1 MEVKKVLRITTII
14 ASAAV
19 VALTYYRL
27 LGGEECSKLMLK
39 EPLPEIEAMYRFD
52 DLNDKHLKHARSI
65 GIAAPLN
72 SIEQISS
79 VKNQLCKLRTCRHYR
94 IAHLTHSHS
103 YLIPEAAQ
111 LLKEIGR
118 DFKRRLRHGGYHPH
132 KIVVTSLLRTKADV
146 ARLMAT
152 PEGINAKPNSA
163 HLYGTTF
170 DISYANF
177 SPWFGWGKVPSKD
190 VLAHALGETL
200 HELRSQGR
208 CLVKYERHTDCY
220 HITVCVK

>member
-1 MEVKKVLRITTII
+1 MEVRKVLRITAII

-19 VALTYYRL
+19 VALTYYWL
-27 LGGEECSKLMLK
+27 LGGEECRKNLSSKPK
-39 EPLPEIEAMYRFD
+39 PEIEATYRFD
-52 DLNDKHLKHARSI
+52 DQNNKHIKYAESI
-65 GIAAPLN
+65 GIAPLD
-72 SIEQISS
+72 SIEQICS

-94 IAHLTHSHS
+94 IAHLTHSHP
-103 YLIPEAAQ
+103 YLVPEAAQ

-132 KIVVTSLLRTKADV
+132 RIVVTSLLRTKADV
-146 ARLMAT
+146 AQLMAT
-152 PEGINAKPNSA
+152 PEGINAVRNSA

-170 DISYANF
+170 DVSYANF
-177 SPWFGWGKVPSKD
+177 APWFGWGEVPSKD
-190 VLAHALGETL
+190 VLAHILGETL
-200 HELRSQGR
+200 HGLRSQGR